1 MNILVCVKQVPDDY
15 VEIRLNGAG
24 KPATAGV
31 EIVNNAFDTYALELA
46 ARYKEANGGS
56 VTVLTLGR
64 DGAQNGLKN
73 LLAVGADKAYL
84 VTPPEGDTDENGVAA
99 WLARAIQK
107 CRELDGAPY
116 DMILCGKESTDEI
129 SGQVGAMLAEKL
141 GLPFVSGV
149 IEVES
154 VDSGLSAKQETESG
168 YVRYEVAAPA
178 VFTIARP
185 GYDPRY
191 PSIKNKLAARKAV
204 IPVISAQDAGLEA
217 QPARVTCLSYTE
229 PPRRQA
235 GVRVQEKEAAG
246 AAARAV
252 ALMAEAKVL

>member
-15 VEIRLNGAG
+15 VEIRLDGAG

-56 VTVLTLGR
+56 VTVLTLGK

-84 VTPPEGDTDENGVAA
+84 VTPPEGDTDENGIAA
-99 WLARAIQK
+99 WLACAIQK

-129 SGQVGAMLAEKL
+129 SGQVGAMLAEKME
-141 GLPFVSGV
+141 LPFVSSV
-149 IEVES
+149 VEVEP
-154 VDSGLSAKQETESG
+154 VDSGLSAKQETEFG

-178 VFTIARP
+178 VFTIAKP

-217 QPARVTCLSYTE
+217 QPARVTCLGYAE

-235 GVRVQEKEAAG
+235 GVKVQEKEAAE
-246 AAARAV
+246 AAAKAV